1 MNHFLLIKGG
11 VGRGCE
17 RVSRGGTF
25 LRALIANVNLCKS
38 EWKECSTEK
47 G

>member
-11 VGRGCE
+11 VGRGE
-17 RVSRGGTF
+17 VRGAARDGGTF

-38 EWKECSTEK
+38 EWKECF
-47 G
+47 